1 MIRNKGNVIVT
12 GGATGI
18 GRACVR
24 LFADNGYNVVIG
36 YYSSRAAARELA
48 RDLKM
53 HGADVIAVKADVS
66 KPSGAALLVS
76 ACVEKFGAPD
86 ILVNNAGIAL
96 PQKLITETT
105 FEEFRKV
112 MDVNAGG
119 AFNCS
124 REVLPYMIRNHSGSI
139 VNISSIWGRVGG
151 SCEVAYSAS
160 KGAII
165 SFTKA
170 LAKEVGPSGIRVNCV
185 APGVIDTKMNAAL
198 DKDVMAGLADS
209 TPLCRI
215 GTPEE
220 VAQAVYF
227 LATNRSSF
235 VTGAILDVDGGGI
248 V

>member
-1 MIRNKGNVIVT
+1 MSGKISKGNVIVT

-18 GRACVR
+18 GRACVK
-24 LFADNGYNVVIG
+24 LFAEKGYNVVIG
-36 YYSSRAAARELA
+36 YNSSGEAARSLLRELKA
-48 RDLKM
+48 
-53 HGADVIAVKADVS
+53 GGFSAVAVKADVS
-66 KPSGAALLVS
+66 RPADAEKLVLK
-76 ACVEKFGAPD
+76 CIEKFGPPD

-96 PQKLITETT
+96 PQKLITETS

-124 REVLPYMIRNHSGSI
+124 RAVLPHMIRRHSGSI

-185 APGVIDTKMNAAL
+185 SPGVIDTKMNAAL
-198 DKDVMAGLADS
+198 SSDVMAELADAAS
-209 TPLCRI
+209 LCRI
-215 GTPEE
+215 GKPEE
-220 VAQAVYF
+220 VAQAVYY
-227 LATNRSSF
+227 LATDGASF
-235 VTGAILDVDGGGI
+235 ITGTVVDVDGGL
-248 V
+248 